1 MTINQTGRAKSFI
14 FTFLISHYLT
24 FIFMR
29 QSSSILQLSNAVHC
43 TDKIK
48 WKPCLKKWA
57 WFTPPLIQPQ
67 TIQTAFVSMETSLV
81 QLWNDGCL
89 SLSCKRIIIKI
100 FALFISVSTARLQ
113 ACFASSQNK
122 LQKCRESE
130 PWFIMSLQHLSDIC
144 DG

>member
-1 MTINQTGRAKSFI
+1 MTINQTRRAKSFI
-14 FTFLISHYLT
+14 FTFLIFHYLA

-29 QSSSILQLSNAVHC
+29 QSSTILQLSNAVHC

-81 QLWNDGCL
+81 RLWNDGCL
-89 SLSCKRIIIKI
+89 SLLQTNNNKNICIVH
-100 FALFISVSTARLQ
+100 LSVN
-113 ACFASSQNK
+113 CEASSVFCIKPNK